1 MIVDEAEVNALIAA
15 IESAAGTLLPR
26 QGVLGDG
33 SAGGPDVAE
42 LLASTDQVWE
52 AELTL
57 QHEGLIELAAFLRDA
72 LVSFSEADTT
82 LAEAVR

>member
-15 IESAAGTLLPR
+15 IEAAAETLLPR
-26 QGVLGDG
+26 VGLLGDG

-42 LLASTDQVWE
+42 LLATTDQIWQD
-52 AELTL
+52 ELTL
-57 QHEGLIELAAFLRDA
+57 QQEGLTELATFLRNA